1 MMDRLILDEVESL
14 VRANKRLNENMEEM
28 MEVNNKLIQTNM
40 QLLEVIHQNNLLL
53 KQIISERM

>member
-28 MEVNNKLIQTNM
+28 KEMNQKLIQTNM
-40 QLLEVIHQNNLLL
+40 ELVEVIHQNNLLL
-53 KQIISERM
+53 RQIISERM